1 MNTDPPRQ
9 DDRDERPDVVRIR
22 PVVAGKALPTLPRVV
37 VVAVIVGFVA
47 FVAGLRL
54 GPGPSQEIAQFTPL
68 PTPSSSSPSATILPS
83 GSPTVV
89 FGPSEFAGS
98 FEPDRLMRGTDGGS
112 KCVIQSGGVPGIQS
126 PRSVRTLVRVW
137 IASCPIPSAKRVA
150 FLDALLGKMVQEIPN
165 LDGSASVDPRDLSL
179 ADFAYN
185 QGSAVG
191 TVTLAAVASGSNLLI
206 AITLQEHI
214 P

>member
-9 DDRDERPDVVRIR
+9 DDRDERPEVVRIT
-22 PVVAGKALPTLPRVV
+22 PVVAGKAIPTVPRVV
-37 VVAVIVGFVA
+37 VVAVVVGFLA
-47 FVAGLRL
+47 FAAGLRL
-54 GPGPSQEIAQFTPL
+54 GPGPTPDIAQVT
-68 PTPSSSSPSATILPS
+68 PTPIASVPPPSATILANE
-83 GSPTVV
+83 SPTVV
-89 FGPSEFAGS
+89 FGPSEFADS
-98 FEPDRLMRGTDGGS
+98 FEPGRAMLGLAGGG

-126 PRSVRTLVRVW
+126 PRSVRTLVKVW

-150 FLDALLGKMVQEIPN
+150 FLDALLGEMVQQIPN

-179 ADFAYN
+179 ADFSYS

-191 TVTLAAVASGSNLLI
+191 TVTLAAVTSGSNLLI